1 MYFERK
7 RVLNHKKQQEMYFE
21 GASRLKILLAAN

>member
-7 RVLNHKKQQEMYFE
+7 RVLNHKKQQEMYFA
-21 GASRLKILLAAN
+21 GALASENFTNC